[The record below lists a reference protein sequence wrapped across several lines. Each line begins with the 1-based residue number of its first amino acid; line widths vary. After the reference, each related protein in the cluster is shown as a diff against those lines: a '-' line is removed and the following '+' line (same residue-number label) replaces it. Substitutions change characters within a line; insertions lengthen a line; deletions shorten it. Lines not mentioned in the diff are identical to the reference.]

1 MTKQEMKNE
10 AIARMRMLK
19 IYSNA
24 IRDFQKKDR
33 VLNKSEGYGALYYGY
48 MCGTKPLTIN
58 RKVDTSE

>member
-24 IRDFQKKDR
+24 IVYVWNKTFDYQSESGYIR
-33 VLNKSEGYGALYYGY
+33 V
-48 MCGTKPLTIN
+48 KPQFGGLIRTC
-58 RKVDTSE
+58 

>member
-24 IRDFQKKDR
+24 IRDF
-33 VLNKSEGYGALYYGY
+33 
-48 MCGTKPLTIN
+48 
-58 RKVDTSE
+58 RKVDLLELADLKDDLKKGGCA

>member
-24 IRDFQKKDR
+24 IRDFRKKEVR
-33 VLNKSEGYGALYYGY
+33 YV
-48 MCGTKPLTIN
+48 
-58 RKVDTSE
+58 